1 MAAAAE
7 LTLLEKSLG
16 LSKGNKYSAQGE
28 RQVRSGGGAER
39 ERGTGARPGRA
50 GPGGGGCGARMLP
63 GFSSRVCAP
72 SLLRPWLPEGVEGAR
87 GMLRLPR
94 TFPPAK
100 LSSSRS
106 GKARDSSESSRVPA
120 LGRRGGGGG
129 PQRALGFPLWEREGV
144 LREQT
149 GCGVHRAR
157 PGGTAVVE
165 AAVPLPSPPE
175 AWFSAEWTHIAA
187 ILVTVLKSAALR
199 RGRPQDL
206 LVESCS
212 KV

>member
-50 GPGGGGCGARMLP
+50 GPSGGGCGARMLP

-87 GMLRLPR
+87 GMLRSPR

-106 GKARDSSESSRVPA
+106 GTARESSESPRVPA
-120 LGRRGGGGG
+120 LGRRWGGGFLREPSGSRSGKGEGSSESAQVEQAGG
-129 PQRALGFPLWEREGV
+129 PSCAL
-144 LREQT
+144 
-149 GCGVHRAR
+149 
-157 PGGTAVVE
+157 
-165 AAVPLPSPPE
+165 
-175 AWFSAEWTHIAA
+175 
-187 ILVTVLKSAALR
+187 
-199 RGRPQDL
+199 
-206 LVESCS
+206 
-212 KV
+212 

>member
-1 MAAAAE
+1 MCVVTA
-7 LTLLEKSLG
+7 LT
-16 LSKGNKYSAQGE
+16 
-28 RQVRSGGGAER
+28 V
-39 ERGTGARPGRA
+39 
-50 GPGGGGCGARMLP
+50 
-63 GFSSRVCAP
+63 SS
-72 SLLRPWLPEGVEGAR
+72 
-87 GMLRLPR
+87 
-94 TFPPAK
+94 TFH
-100 LSSSRS
+100 
-106 GKARDSSESSRVPA
+106 SEFRID
-120 LGRRGGGGG
+120 
-129 PQRALGFPLWEREGV
+129 

-187 ILVTVLKSAALR
+187 ILVTVLKSTALR